1 MRNNPVSGGLYLFR
15 GLKLI
20 TLPGVRRFVVVP
32 LLINIVL
39 FGTLIALGAQYF
51 STLMDSLLPDGWAL
65 IRVVLWP
72 VFALVVLL
80 FGFYTFALIANIIA
94 APFNGMLA
102 EAVERQLTGRSIDG
116 ETGLRSIAKE
126 VAGSIASELQKLAY
140 ILKFM
145 IPIAILF
152 LIPGLNIIA
161 PFLWIA
167 FSAWMLA
174 VSYADFP
181 MGNHGIRF
189 RDQRARLQQQRW
201 LTLGFG
207 GVVMVGITIPVVN
220 FLMIPAAVAGATA
233 MWVEELSKDAK

>member
-1 MRNNPVSGGLYLFR
+1 VRNNPVSGGLYLFR